1 MDSKEAVKLFD
12 HRRHDQM
19 NDLQLLLSYTAMGK
33 IDRVEKVL
41 REKVDEANQERKLSN
56 LNIPET
62 ALWVMS
68 FNWNHDDIRLAYEI
82 KLEKTDLSA
91 YDDQIKRLSQRVM
104 ETIRLSFVSFY
115 LYQLSF
121 FIEPPAREKAVAE
134 VKLVIKGEFQSMEH
148 LEERLKQIS
157 ELEKVILIEE
167 EKENTICTVSW
178 NCK

>member
-1 MDSKEAVKLFD
+1 MDSKEAVNLFD

-33 IDRVEKVL
+33 IDRVEKIL
-41 REKVDEANQERKLSN
+41 REKVNEANQERKLSN

-68 FNWNHDDIRLAYEI
+68 FNWHYDDIRLAYEI
-82 KLEKTDLSA
+82 ELEKTDLSA
-91 YDDQIKRLSQRVM
+91 YDEQIKRLSQRVM
-104 ETIRLSFVSFY
+104 EIIRLSFIPFY

-121 FIEPPAREKAVAE
+121 FIESSLKEKAVAE
-134 VKLVIKGEFQSMEH
+134 VKLVMKGEFQST
-148 LEERLKQIS
+148 ERLKEQLKQIS
-157 ELEKVILIEE
+157 ELDKVIVTEE
-167 EKENTICTVSW
+167 KKENTICTVSW

>member
-1 MDSKEAVKLFD
+1 MDSKETINLFD

-33 IDRVEKVL
+33 IDRVEKIL
-41 REKVDEANQERKLSN
+41 REKVNEANQERKLSN

-91 YDDQIKRLSQRVM
+91 YDDQIKRTSQRVI
-104 ETIRLSFVSFY
+104 ETIRLFFVPFY

-121 FIEPPAREKAVAE
+121 FIESPAKEKAVAE
-134 VKLVIKGEFQSMEH
+134 VKLIIKGEFQSIEH
-148 LEERLKQIS
+148 LEEQLKQIS
-157 ELEKVILIEE
+157 ELEKVILTEE
-167 EKENTICTVSW
+167 GKENTICTVSW